1 MPWRRGKWK
10 RFLRKRRHKRKDT
23 RWFLKKKKKKE
34 RHKVEERPRGENI
47 IQAESFYL
55 DL

>member
-23 RWFLKKKKKKE
+23 RWFLKKKKKKKGGKTQGRRE
-34 RHKVEERPRGENI
+34 TQRGKYNPG
-47 IQAESFYL
+47 
-55 DL
+55 

>member
-23 RWFLKKKKKKE
+23 RWFLKKKKKRKDTRWKRDPE
-34 RHKVEERPRGENI
+34 GKI
-47 IQAESFYL
+47 
-55 DL
+55 

>member
-23 RWFLKKKKKKE
+23 RWFLKKKKKKGKTQGGRE
-34 RHKVEERPRGENI
+34 TQRGKYNPG
-47 IQAESFYL
+47 
-55 DL
+55 